1 MAVPTKPITG
11 YAFKHRETGAL
22 SLILFLG
29 TGDSIENYVEITKQE
44 YDELKRLEESQLEEM
59 P

>member
-1 MAVPTKPITG
+1 MTIQTKPITG

-29 TGDSIENYVEITKQE
+29 TGDSIDNYVEITKQE
-44 YDELKRLEESQLEEM
+44 YDELKRLEERQSEEM

>member
-1 MAVPTKPITG
+1 MTLPTKPIKG

-29 TGDSIENYVEITKQE
+29 TGDSINNYVEITKQE